1 MVEELVMIDAV
12 KVTFDVHGKG
22 RGNQPVLPGSL
33 NIVSE
38 CEAYINGWGS
48 VMSSKLSSRDKII
61 SSYIIS

>member
-1 MVEELVMIDAV
+1 MPEIVEELVMIDAV

-38 CEAYINGWGS
+38 CEACING
-48 VMSSKLSSRDKII
+48 
-61 SSYIIS
+61 